1 MKTKGIQHGFDF
13 VIKTTLFFCAVGL
26 MIASCASAPW
36 APEIYLPDEVPSYVG
51 EIKTL
56 RLNAH
61 IEKEDTQI
69 ELAAG
74 EYVSIMVKGQ
84 IRRRPGGPLEDA
96 RFRTIAKFINGGWH
110 ALFYHVTGGT
120 FESFT
125 PGRLSLGVI
134 DRNRADN
141 SGYFDI
147 IIVVWKT
154 KDYSKI
160 SEFLEKLQK
169 KDPDNQGIADAL
181 KQARDIRDYDIAKA
195 KASQEISATKQEIQK
210 LEDSKQNLSGAA
222 GPENEAQVQNLEN
235 RQAELTAKLRQLD
248 EITLELQ
255 QEREKSAQLSQELE
269 ERGQREK
276 ELMSKIG
283 EGAKVPPFVI
293 VTSPEDGRKL
303 EVDSVRIAGAVE
315 DDGGLMQLE
324 VLVNGRSI
332 TADDARGI
340 KPLTQDAPRR
350 LNFDQS
356 VPLTQG
362 ENRIQVKVTDT
373 DGLVT
378 QRTVSVYYTPSRR
391 NVWAVIVGINDYP
404 RLPKLKYAVND
415 AKAFQRLLME
425 KNLVPAENITV
436 LLNEQATLRK
446 LRSALGTGL
455 KGAADS
461 DDMVII
467 FYAGHGATE
476 RDAMSMD
483 GDGLEKYILAYDT
496 DPSDL
501 FSTAL
506 PMRDLALIFHRIR
519 SERLIFIADACY
531 SGASGG
537 RTVSMTGLRAN
548 IADTF
553 LDRIAAGRG
562 KVIITASAANEVSV
576 ERDELQHGVFTY
588 YLLEGLKGPAD
599 TDGDGLVTVDEV
611 YRYVSDRVPQA
622 TGQEQH
628 PVKKG
633 AVEGSLVLSITR

>member
-1 MKTKGIQHGFDF
+1 MKTKGLQRGFVF
-13 VIKTTLFFCAVGL
+13 VIKTALFFCAAGL
-26 MIASCASAPW
+26 TVAGCASAPQ
-36 APEIYLPDEVPSYVG
+36 IYPPDQTPAYVR
-51 EIKTL
+51 ELKTI
-56 RLNAH
+56 RLYAH
-61 IEKEDTQI
+61 IEKKDTKI

-74 EYVSIMVKGQ
+74 EYVSIMVNGQ
-84 IRRRPGGPLEDA
+84 IRLRRSGPLHKDA
-96 RFRTIAKFINGGWH
+96 SSVIAKYINGGRH
-110 ALFYHVTGGT
+110 RLFWTVTGGT
-120 FESFT
+120 FESLM
-125 PGRLSLGVI
+125 PGRLSLGII
-134 DRNRADN
+134 DSYHQDN
-141 SGYFDI
+141 VGHFDI
-147 IIVVWKT
+147 IIVVWKI
-154 KDYSKI
+154 KDYVKI
-160 SEFLEKLQK
+160 SGFLEELQK
-169 KDPDNQGIADAL
+169 RDPGNRGIADAL
-181 KQARDIRDYDIAKA
+181 AQAKDIRDFDIAKA

-210 LEDSKQNLSGAA
+210 LEDSKQKLSGAA
-222 GPENEAQVQNLEN
+222 NLENEAQVQKFEN
-235 RQAELTAKLRQLD
+235 RLAELTAKLRQLD
-248 EITLELQ
+248 EMTLQLQ

-269 ERGQREK
+269 ERGLREK

-293 VTSPEDGRKL
+293 VTSPEEGRKL
-303 EVDSVRIAGAVE
+303 EVDSVRIVGAVE
-315 DDGGLMQLE
+315 DDRGLVQLE
-324 VLVNGRSI
+324 VLANGRSI

-340 KPLTQDAPRR
+340 KPVTGDAPRR
-350 LNFDQS
+350 LNFDQT
-356 VPLTQG
+356 VPLSRG

-378 QRTVSVYYTPSRR
+378 QRTVRVYYTPSRR
-391 NVWAVIVGINDYP
+391 NVWAVVVGINDYP
-404 RLPKLKYAVND
+404 QLPKLKYAVND
-415 AKAFQRLLME
+415 ARAFRRLLVE

-436 LLNEQATLRK
+436 LLNEQATLRN

-483 GDGLEKYILAYDT
+483 GDGLEKYILTYDS

-506 PMRDLALIFHRIR
+506 PMRDLALIFNRIR

-537 RTVSMTGLRAN
+537 RTVSLTGMRAN

-553 LDRIAAGRG
+553 LNRITAGRG
-562 KVIITASAANEVSV
+562 KVIITASAANEVSA

-588 YLLEGLKGPAD
+588 YLLEGLQGAAD
-599 TDGDGLVTVDEV
+599 TDGDGLITVDEA
-611 YRYVSDRVPQA
+611 YRYVSDRVPKA
-622 TGQEQH
+622 THQEQH

-633 AVEGSLVLSITR
+633 TVEGSLVLSIVR

>member
-1 MKTKGIQHGFDF
+1 MKTKGLQRGFVF
-13 VIKTTLFFCAVGL
+13 VIKTALFFCAAGL
-26 MIASCASAPW
+26 TIAGCASAPQIYP
-36 APEIYLPDEVPSYVG
+36 PEQLPPYIREL
-51 EIKTL
+51 KTM
-56 RLNAH
+56 RLYAH
-61 IEKEDTQI
+61 IETKDTKI

-74 EYVSIMVKGQ
+74 EYVTVMVKGQ
-84 IRRRPGGPLEDA
+84 VRLWRGGALKDA
-96 RFRTIAKFINGGWH
+96 SSWIIAKYIGSGRH
-110 ALFYHVTGGT
+110 RLFYNVTGGT
-120 FESFT
+120 FESLT
-125 PGRLSLGVI
+125 SGRFSLGII
-134 DRNRADN
+134 DSDHKDN
-141 SGYFDI
+141 IGYFDI
-147 IIVVWKT
+147 IIIVWKT
-154 KDYSKI
+154 KDYVKI
-160 SEFLEKLQK
+160 SGFLEELQK
-169 KDPDNQGIADAL
+169 KDPGNRGIADAL
-181 KQARDIRDYDIAKA
+181 KQARDIREYDIAKA
-195 KASQEISATKQEIQK
+195 KASEEISATKQEIK
-210 LEDSKQNLSGAA
+210 KIEDSKQNLSGAA
-222 GPENEAQVQNLEN
+222 GLENQAQVQNLEN
-235 RQAELTAKLRQLD
+235 RLAELTTKLRQLD
-248 EITLELQ
+248 ETTLQLQ
-255 QEREKSAQLSQELE
+255 QERKKSAQLSQELE
-269 ERGQREK
+269 EKGQREK

-303 EVDSVRIAGAVE
+303 EVDSVRITGAVE

-324 VLVNGRSI
+324 VFVNGRSV

-340 KPLTQDAPRR
+340 KPVNRDAPRR
-350 LNFDQS
+350 LNFDQP
-356 VPLTQG
+356 VPLTRG

-378 QRTVSVYYTPSRR
+378 QRTVNVYYTPSRR
-391 NVWAVIVGINDYP
+391 NVWAVVVGINDYP
-404 RLPKLKYAVND
+404 LLPKLKYAVND
-415 AKAFQRLLME
+415 AKAFQRLLVE

-483 GDGLEKYILAYDT
+483 GDGLEKYILTYDT

-537 RTVSMTGLRAN
+537 RTVSVTGLRAN

-599 TDGDGLVTVDEV
+599 TDGDGLITVDEA

-622 TGQEQH
+622 TRQEQH

-633 AVEGSLVLSITR
+633 TVEGNLILSITR

>member
-1 MKTKGIQHGFDF
+1 MKTNGLQRGFVF
-13 VIKTTLFFCAVGL
+13 VIKTALFFCTAGL
-26 MIASCASAPW
+26 TIAGCASAPQ
-36 APEIYLPDEVPSYVG
+36 IYPPDQAPSYVR
-51 EIKTL
+51 ELKTI
-56 RLNAH
+56 RLYAH
-61 IEKEDTQI
+61 IEKKDTKI

-74 EYVSIMVKGQ
+74 EYVSVMVKGQ
-84 IRRRPGGPLEDA
+84 VRLWRGGPLKDA
-96 RFRTIAKFINGGWH
+96 SSWIIAKYINGGRH
-110 ALFYHVTGGT
+110 RLFYTVTGGT
-120 FESFT
+120 FESLT
-125 PGRLSLGVI
+125 SGRLSLGII
-134 DRNRADN
+134 DSYHQDN
-141 SGYFDI
+141 IGYFDI
-147 IIVVWKT
+147 VIVVWKT
-154 KDYSKI
+154 KDYFKI
-160 SEFLEKLQK
+160 SAFLEELQK
-169 KDPDNQGIADAL
+169 RDPDNRGIADAL
-181 KQARDIRDYDIAKA
+181 TQARDIRDYDIAKA
-195 KASQEISATKQEIQK
+195 KASEEISATKQEIKK
-210 LEDSKQNLSGAA
+210 LENSKQNLSTATGSD
-222 GPENEAQVQNLEN
+222 NETQAQKLEN
-235 RQAELTAKLRQLD
+235 RLAELTAKLRQLD
-248 EITLELQ
+248 EMTLQLQ

-269 ERGQREK
+269 EKGQREK

-303 EVDSVRIAGAVE
+303 EVRIAGAVE
-315 DDGGLMQLE
+315 DDDGLMQLE
-324 VLVNGRSI
+324 VLVNSRSLVSE
-332 TADDARGI
+332 DARGI
-340 KPLTQDAPRR
+340 KPVSGDAPRR
-350 LNFDQS
+350 LNFDRP
-356 VPLTQG
+356 VPLTRG
-362 ENRIQVKVTDT
+362 KNRIQVKVTDT

-391 NVWAVIVGINDYP
+391 NVWAVVVGINDYP
-404 RLPKLKYAVND
+404 QLPKLKYAVND
-415 AKAFQRLLME
+415 AKAFQRLLVE
-425 KNLVPAENITV
+425 KNLVPPENITV

-483 GDGLEKYILAYDT
+483 GDGLEKYILTYDS

-506 PMRDLALIFHRIR
+506 PMRDLALIFNRIR

-537 RTVSMTGLRAN
+537 RTVSVTGLRAN

-576 ERDELQHGVFTY
+576 EQDELQHGVFTY

-599 TDGDGLVTVDEV
+599 TDGDGLVTVDEA

-622 TGQEQH
+622 THQEQH

-633 AVEGSLVLSITR
+633 TVEGSLILSIIR

>member
-1 MKTKGIQHGFDF
+1 MKTKGLQRGFVF
-13 VIKTTLFFCAVGL
+13 VIKTALFFCAAGL
-26 MIASCASAPW
+26 TIAGCASAPQIYP
-36 APEIYLPDEVPSYVG
+36 PEQLPPYIREL
-51 EIKTL
+51 KTM
-56 RLNAH
+56 RLYAH
-61 IEKEDTQI
+61 IETKDTKI

-74 EYVSIMVKGQ
+74 EYVTVMVKGQ
-84 IRRRPGGPLEDA
+84 VRLWRGGALKDA
-96 RFRTIAKFINGGWH
+96 SSWIIAKYIGSGRH
-110 ALFYHVTGGT
+110 RLFYNVTGGT
-120 FESFT
+120 FESLT
-125 PGRLSLGVI
+125 SGRFSLGII
-134 DRNRADN
+134 DSDHKDN
-141 SGYFDI
+141 IGYFDI
-147 IIVVWKT
+147 IIIVWKT
-154 KDYSKI
+154 KDYVKI
-160 SEFLEKLQK
+160 SGFLEELQK
-169 KDPDNQGIADAL
+169 KDPGNRGIADAL
-181 KQARDIRDYDIAKA
+181 KQARDIREYDIAKA
-195 KASQEISATKQEIQK
+195 KASEEISATKQEIK
-210 LEDSKQNLSGAA
+210 KIEDSKQNLSGAA
-222 GPENEAQVQNLEN
+222 GLENQAQVQNLEN
-235 RQAELTAKLRQLD
+235 RLAELTTKLRQLD
-248 EITLELQ
+248 ETTLQLQ
-255 QEREKSAQLSQELE
+255 QERKKSAQLSQELE
-269 ERGQREK
+269 EKGQREK

-303 EVDSVRIAGAVE
+303 EV
-315 DDGGLMQLE
+315 
-324 VLVNGRSI
+324 
-332 TADDARGI
+332 I
-340 KPLTQDAPRR
+340 KPVNRDAPRR
-350 LNFDQS
+350 LNFDQP
-356 VPLTQG
+356 VPLTRG

-378 QRTVSVYYTPSRR
+378 QRTVNVYYTPSRR
-391 NVWAVIVGINDYP
+391 NVWAVVVGINDYP
-404 RLPKLKYAVND
+404 LLPKLKYAVND
-415 AKAFQRLLME
+415 AKAFQRLLVE

-483 GDGLEKYILAYDT
+483 GDGLEKYILTYDT

-537 RTVSMTGLRAN
+537 RTVSVTGLRAN

-599 TDGDGLVTVDEV
+599 TDGDGLITVDEA

-622 TGQEQH
+622 TRQEQH

-633 AVEGSLVLSITR
+633 TVEGNLILSITR

>member
-1 MKTKGIQHGFDF
+1 MKTKGLQRGFVF
-13 VIKTTLFFCAVGL
+13 VIKTALFFCAAGL
-26 MIASCASAPW
+26 TIAGCASAPQ
-36 APEIYLPDEVPSYVG
+36 IYPPDQVPSYVR
-51 EIKTL
+51 ELKTV
-56 RLNAH
+56 RLYAH
-61 IEKEDTQI
+61 FEKKDTKI

-74 EYVSIMVKGQ
+74 EYVSVMVNGQ
-84 IRRRPGGPLEDA
+84 IRLWRGGPLKDA
-96 RFRTIAKFINGGWH
+96 SSWVIAKYINGGRH
-110 ALFYHVTGGT
+110 RLFYNVTGGT
-120 FESFT
+120 FESLL
-125 PGRLSLGVI
+125 PGRLSLGII
-134 DRNRADN
+134 DSYHQDN
-141 SGYFDI
+141 IGYFDI

-154 KDYSKI
+154 KDYVKI
-160 SEFLEKLQK
+160 SGFLEELQK
-169 KDPDNQGIADAL
+169 RDPDNRGIADAL
-181 KQARDIRDYDIAKA
+181 KQARDIREYDIAKA
-195 KASQEISATKQEIQK
+195 KASEEISATKQEIK
-210 LEDSKQNLSGAA
+210 KIEDSKQNLSGAA
-222 GPENEAQVQNLEN
+222 SLENQAQVQNLEN
-235 RQAELTAKLRQLD
+235 RLAELTTKLRQLD
-248 EITLELQ
+248 EMTLQLQ

-269 ERGQREK
+269 EKGQREK

-340 KPLTQDAPRR
+340 KPVTREAPRR
-350 LNFDQS
+350 LNFDQP
-356 VPLTQG
+356 VPLTRG

-391 NVWAVIVGINDYP
+391 NVWAVVVGINDYP
-404 RLPKLKYAVND
+404 QLPKLKYAVND
-415 AKAFQRLLME
+415 AKAFQRLLVE

-483 GDGLEKYILAYDT
+483 GDGLEKYILAYDS

-506 PMRDLALIFHRIR
+506 PMRDLALIFNRIR

-537 RTVSMTGLRAN
+537 RTVSVTGLRAN

-562 KVIITASAANEVSV
+562 KVIISASAANEVSV

-599 TDGDGLVTVDEV
+599 TDGDGLVTVDEA
-611 YRYVSDRVPQA
+611 YRYVSNRVPQA
-622 TGQEQH
+622 THQEQH

-633 AVEGSLVLSITR
+633 TVEGSLILSITR

>member
-1 MKTKGIQHGFDF
+1 MKTKGLQRGFVF
-13 VIKTTLFFCAVGL
+13 VIKAALFFCAAGL
-26 MIASCASAPW
+26 TIAGCSAPQ
-36 APEIYLPDEVPSYVG
+36 IYPPDQTPAYVR
-51 EIKTL
+51 ELKTI
-56 RLNAH
+56 RLYAH
-61 IEKEDTQI
+61 IEKKDTKI

-74 EYVSIMVKGQ
+74 EYVSIMVTGQ
-84 IRRRPGGPLEDA
+84 IRLWRGGPLKDA
-96 RFRTIAKFINGGWH
+96 SAWVVAKYINGGRH
-110 ALFYHVTGGT
+110 RLFWTVTGGT
-120 FESFT
+120 FESLT
-125 PGRLSLGVI
+125 PGRLSLGII
-134 DRNRADN
+134 DSYHQDN
-141 SGYFDI
+141 VGHFDI
-147 IIVVWKT
+147 IIIVWKT
-154 KDYSKI
+154 KDYVKI
-160 SEFLEKLQK
+160 SGFLEELQK
-169 KDPDNQGIADAL
+169 RDPGNRGIADAV
-181 KQARDIRDYDIAKA
+181 KQARDIRDFDIAKA

-210 LEDSKQNLSGAA
+210 LEDSKQKLSGAA
-222 GPENEAQVQNLEN
+222 NLEN
-235 RQAELTAKLRQLD
+235 ETQAQKLEKRLTELTAKLRQLD
-248 EITLELQ
+248 EMTLQLQ

-269 ERGQREK
+269 EKGQREK

-340 KPLTQDAPRR
+340 KPVTREAPRR
-350 LNFDQS
+350 LNFDQP
-356 VPLTQG
+356 VPLTRG

-391 NVWAVIVGINDYP
+391 NVWAVVVGINDYP
-404 RLPKLKYAVND
+404 QLPKLKYAVND
-415 AKAFQRLLME
+415 AKAFQRLLVE

-483 GDGLEKYILAYDT
+483 GDGLEKYILTYDS

-506 PMRDLALIFHRIR
+506 PMRDLALIFNRIR

-537 RTVSMTGLRAN
+537 RTVSVTGLRAN

-562 KVIITASAANEVSV
+562 KVIISASAANEVSV

-599 TDGDGLVTVDEV
+599 TDGDGLVTVDEA
-611 YRYVSDRVPQA
+611 YRYVSNRVPQA
-622 TGQEQH
+622 THQEQH

-633 AVEGSLVLSITR
+633 TVEGSLILSITR